1 MDESGTITRRLTHRE
16 YAVNMM
22 RICDY
27 AVLGRFVRITD
38 SRYDELYGSPDE
50 PVAAT
55 FQVSEVLHGATV
67 TAATVHLE
75 RTLLIAPGRDVNRA
89 VSEQESATDRTYR
102 YRLATETEREL
113 DAMREAGKPLTP
125 EQYRRLVDVLWRLVE
140 VPPRTRYELHELASS
155 VVWTDH
161 SSFHFHSELGAI
173 RPDEMYLLGLTADN
187 KEPPIG
193 GHFNALHNYLFWG
206 QEALDIAAAFREEQ
220 E

>member
-1 MDESGTITRRLTHRE
+1 MDESGTITRRLTPRE

-89 VSEQESATDRTYR
+89 VSEQESATDRMYR

-113 DAMREAGKPLTP
+113 DACA
-125 EQYRRLVDVLWRLVE
+125 
-140 VPPRTRYELHELASS
+140 
-155 VVWTDH
+155 
-161 SSFHFHSELGAI
+161 
-173 RPDEMYLLGLTADN
+173 RPGS
-187 KEPPIG
+187 P
-193 GHFNALHNYLFWG
+193 
-206 QEALDIAAAFREEQ
+206 
-220 E
+220 

>member
-1 MDESGTITRRLTHRE
+1 MDESGTITRRLTPRE
-16 YAVNMM
+16 FAANMM

-89 VSEQESATDRTYR
+89 VSEQESATDRMYR

-140 VPPRTRYELHELASS
+140 VPPRTRYELHELAGS

-161 SSFHFHSELGAI
+161 SSLHFHSELGAI

-193 GHFNALHNYLFWG
+193 GHFNPLHSYLFWG
-206 QEALDIAAAFREEQ
+206 QEALDIAAALREKQ